1 MRFIQ
6 VSLIISAL
14 LLTSGCKLQAPAG
27 VIALHKRFQSLRET
41 HTVKKGETLYQIA
54 SKNGV
59 HYRELAKI
67 NNIKSPYVIRVGQK
81 LQLKN
86 RESTT
91 KTASKTRPKVV
102 NVSRNHEKNK
112 KNLGGTT
119 TKKTPPSP
127 ARTAKTAP
135 QPSQKSAKLSW
146 NWPTRGP
153 VLKTFSLGK
162 TKANGIDIGGKAGDP
177 IKAAASGKVVY
188 SGNALRGYGNLII
201 IKHDNNFLSAY
212 AHNRKIVVKE
222 GERVRIGQRI
232 AEMGQ
237 SGTDKVKLHFEVRYQ
252 GKPIDPMKVLPK

>member
-1 MRFIQ
+1 MRFLQ

-14 LLTSGCKLQAPAG
+14 LITSGCKLQAPAG
-27 VIALHKRFQSLRET
+27 VIALHKRFQSLRDT
-41 HTVKKGETLYQIA
+41 HTVRKGETLYQIA

-86 RESTT
+86 VGTTT
-91 KTASKTRPKVV
+91 KLASKTQPKVV
-102 NVSRNHEKNK
+102 NVSRHNEKNG
-112 KNLGGTT
+112 KNLRGATT
-119 TKKTPPSP
+119 NKTSSPPAKTPR
-127 ARTAKTAP
+127 RTPETT
-135 QPSQKSAKLSW
+135 QKSVKLSW

-162 TKANGIDIGGKAGDP
+162 SKANGIDIGGKAGDP

-237 SGTDKVKLHFEVRYQ
+237 SGTDKVKLHFEVRHQ